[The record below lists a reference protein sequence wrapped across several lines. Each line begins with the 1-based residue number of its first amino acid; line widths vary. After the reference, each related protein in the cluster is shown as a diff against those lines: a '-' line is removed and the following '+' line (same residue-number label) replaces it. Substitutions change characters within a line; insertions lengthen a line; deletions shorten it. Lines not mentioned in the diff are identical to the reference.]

1 MFQTISPLEQNGR
14 MEQLNGHLENQIIL
28 AVKIVVQLE
37 VLKINQ
43 RGMILVV
50 KENYMVSSKLIN
62 TVLELTHSS
71 KWRLIQMRT

>member
-14 MEQLNGHLENQIIL
+14 MEQLNGHLGNQIML

-62 TVLELTHSS
+62 TVLE
-71 KWRLIQMRT
+71 

>member
-1 MFQTISPLEQNGR
+1 
-14 MEQLNGHLENQIIL
+14 MEQLNGHLGNQIML

-62 TVLELTHSS
+62 TVLE
-71 KWRLIQMRT
+71 

>member
-1 MFQTISPLEQNGR
+1 
-14 MEQLNGHLENQIIL
+14 
-28 AVKIVVQLE
+28 VVQLE